1 MYLIEQ
7 WREKMDQDVEK
18 LERRRSFRVPV
29 QGTASLWKRGN
40 YIGNYEVNNLS
51 ISGCLLVDTPEWE
64 LNQAFILELLIP
76 TVTVASTEATVVRY
90 IRDANGRRLA
100 GMNFGDVSAAFE
112 DSLHDLMVTALEKE
126 DKNEITAVMVL
137 HPHAETRKAIVSAIS
152 SIGHNVVDMASPI
165 EAIQALKDGKVQVH
179 TLIVSRF
186 IGTCD
191 GQEMMRFMATHFP
204 LIRRVIIGGSDAL
217 PLERST
223 NFAHSVIREPWNA
236 KNLKTVL
243 PIFKRSKGNRIS
255 ESGVVLVSQINE
267 ALTA

>member
-1 MYLIEQ
+1 MCLIEQ
-7 WREKMDQDVEK
+7 WREKMDRDVEK

-40 YIGNYEVNNLS
+40 YIGNYEVKNLS

-64 LNQAFILELLIP
+64 LKQAFILELLIP
-76 TVTVASTEATVVRY
+76 TVAIASTEATVVRY
-90 IRDANGRRLA
+90 IRDANGRRFA

-112 DSLHDLMVTALEKE
+112 DSLHDLMVTTLEKE
-126 DKNEITAVMVL
+126 EKNDTTTVMVL
-137 HPHAETRKAIVSAIS
+137 HPHAETRHAIVSAIS
-152 SIGHNVVDMASPI
+152 SIGHKVVDMASPI
-165 EAIQALKDGKVQVH
+165 EAIQALKEGKVQVH

-204 LIRRVIIGGSDAL
+204 YIRRVIIGASDAL
-217 PLERST
+217 PLKRTT
-223 NFAHSVIREPWNA
+223 NFAHAIIKEPWNA
-236 KNLKTVL
+236 KNLKKVL
-243 PIFKRSKGNRIS
+243 PTLKHSNGNRVS
-255 ESGVVLVSQINE
+255 ESGVVLLSEVNE